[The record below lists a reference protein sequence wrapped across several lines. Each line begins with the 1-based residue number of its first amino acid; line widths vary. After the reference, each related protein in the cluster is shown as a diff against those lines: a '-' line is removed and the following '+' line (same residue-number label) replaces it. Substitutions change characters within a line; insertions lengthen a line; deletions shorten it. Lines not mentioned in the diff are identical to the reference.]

1 VSTTTSWAVV
11 PTFTRIR
18 GNDMRTRLVAVPA
31 AFAAAAL
38 LLTGCVDNSS
48 TGGTDSTPAPEA
60 SIAVDDAAVA
70 LLPDDVAESGA
81 LIVGIDPTYPPN
93 EFKDADGNPTGWG
106 AELAEAVAAKLGLEV
121 EFSVAKFDN
130 IIPSVKGG
138 KADIGVSSFTDT
150 VEREEQVDF
159 VNYYEA
165 GIMWA
170 SAKGNEVDPD
180 NACGLKVAVQATTY
194 EDTDEVPAKS
204 DACVAAG
211 KDPIEKV
218 PFDTQDAATN
228 AVALGQADA
237 LSADSP
243 VTLYAIQ
250 QTGDKLQAAGESFDV
265 APYGIAVGKDRGLT
279 EAIQAALQSLVD
291 DGTYGDILDEW
302 GVADGGIEE
311 ITINAAGQ
319 G

>member
-1 VSTTTSWAVV
+1 
-11 PTFTRIR
+11 
-18 GNDMRTRLVAVPA
+18 MRTRLVAVPA
-31 AFAAAAL
+31 ALAAAAL

-48 TGGTDSTPAPEA
+48 TGGTGSTSAPDA
-60 SIAVDDAAVA
+60 STIEVDEAAVA
-70 LLPDDVAESGA
+70 LLPDDVAESGT

-93 EFKDADGNPTGWG
+93 EFKDADGNPIGWG
-106 AELAEAVAAKLGLEV
+106 AELAEALAAKLGLEV
-121 EFSVAKFDN
+121 EFQVSKFDN

-170 SAKGNEVDPD
+170 SAKGNDVDPE

-250 QTGDKLQAAGESFDV
+250 QTGDKLQPAGESFDV

-279 EAIQAALQSLVD
+279 EAIQAAMQSLVD
-291 DGTYGDILDEW
+291 DGTYGEILEAW

>member
-1 VSTTTSWAVV
+1 
-11 PTFTRIR
+11 
-18 GNDMRTRLVAVPA
+18 MRNRLVAVPA
-31 AFAAAAL
+31 VLAAAAL
-38 LLTGCVDNSS
+38 MLTGCVDNSS
-48 TGGTDSTPAPEA
+48 PNPGADSGSAPAI
-60 SIAVDDAAVA
+60 SVDDAAVA
-70 LLPDDVAESGA
+70 LLPDDVKDSGK

-93 EFKDADGNPTGWG
+93 EFKDADGNPIGWG
-106 AELAEAVAAKLGLEV
+106 AEIAAAVAAKLGLEV
-121 EFSVAKFDN
+121 EFQVAKFDN
-130 IIPSVKGG
+130 IIPSVTGG

-150 VEREEQVDF
+150 VEREKQVDF

-170 SAKGNEVDPD
+170 SAAGNDVDPD

-204 DACVAAG
+204 EACVAAG
-211 KDPIEKV
+211 KPPIEKV

-243 VTLYAIQ
+243 VTLYAIS
-250 QTGDKLQAAGESFDV
+250 QTDGKLQPAGESFDV
-265 APYGIAVGKDRGLT
+265 APYGIVVGKDRGLT
-279 EAIQAALQSLVD
+279 EAIQAAMQALVD

-311 ITINAAGQ
+311 ITINAASNG
-319 G
+319 